1 MESIPTLRAP
11 SRRVLRAAVAVVAF
25 ALVAI
30 GALGAYRYLQNYWLY
45 RGFPPPKDPAY
56 VQQTGTALQLSVKSR
71 ALGGRS
77 QEVDVYLPPGY
88 STHPNAR
95 YPVFYLLHGFP
106 GRPGGFLQTVR
117 MGVVED
123 ILYARN
129 QMPRPP
135 ILVMPF
141 GSTGTFTDKEWA
153 DGIRPHEGW
162 ETFVARDVVN
172 TIDRLYR
179 TIRAGSG
186 RILGGLSE
194 GGYGALNIGLH
205 HPREFKVLES
215 WSGYEKADNIPQIF
229 GGRPQLLR
237 WNSPLDQV
245 ARTKNVLRRRHDY
258 VWFYSGSADPARGQN
273 RQFSNE
279 LAKAGIPHKFFLLRG
294 GHTWAAWRREAAQ
307 SLLVATAH
315 LRG

>member
-1 MESIPTLRAP
+1 MENTPSLRTP
-11 SRRVLRAAVAVVAF
+11 SRRAPRAAVAVGAVV
-25 ALVAI
+25 LVAI
-30 GALGAYRYLQNYWLY
+30 GILGAYRYVQNYWLY
-45 RGFPPPKDPAY
+45 RGFPPPHDPTF
-56 VQQTGTALQLSVKSR
+56 VTQTGTALTLSVKSS

-88 STHPNAR
+88 ATHPAAR

-106 GRPGGFLQTVR
+106 GRPGGFLETVR
-117 MGVVED
+117 MGVEED
-123 ILYARN
+123 ILYAQH

-153 DGIRPHEGW
+153 NGIRPGEGW
-162 ETFVARDVVN
+162 ESFVAHDVVKAM
-172 TIDRLYR
+172 DRRYR
-179 TIRAGSG
+179 TIPTGSG

-205 HPREFKVLES
+205 HPREFQVLES
-215 WSGYEKADNIPQIF
+215 WSGYEKADDIPEIF

-237 WNSPLDQV
+237 WNSPMEQV
-245 ARTKNVLRRRHDY
+245 GPATQVLRRRHEY
-258 VWFYSGSADPARGQN
+258 IWFYSGSADPARGQN
-273 RQFSNE
+273 RRFSDE
-279 LAKAGIPHKFFLLRG
+279 LTQAGIPHKFFLLRG

-307 SLLVATAH
+307 ALLVATAH